1 MLSATQRSA
10 VPRRRAGVRPLA
22 VLAAALLVGTGLSTA
37 TAVVAATP
45 ASAVTATTDGHFVCD
60 QNTLYATNGAGKV
73 VAVDI
78 TTGDTKGSTVDV
90 ADLGTGANNGL
101 GISREG
107 KSLFAAGNGTTATI
121 RSFDPATNTASDPI
135 ATDKVRPVIRGA
147 VNPATGIYY
156 YGDNT
161 GWLGAYDPATK
172 QYLGQVGQVN
182 GLKSG
187 NGDFAFSS
195 RGLMFVV
202 AADKVYRVNTE
213 TVPTTSGTT
222 ALATTA
228 IATLPSGTNS
238 PGIAFS
244 SDGYL
249 YVSNSVTTNNVATT
263 TIYQLDPTAGTQV
276 RSFPI
281 VGNYGASDLA
291 SCNYADTVT
300 GQASIDERWAA
311 GDQFGLAITGDGI
324 TGSNTGTSDTTV
336 GSDTGVQTR
345 KAGAILTTPG
355 KNYTVTQTPS
365 GTTDPANYSTTWKAV
380 DLGSNRTVATGT
392 GTKASFVFP
401 QAVSSDGTD
410 VVVTFANV
418 MKATHVSTSPDTRTT
433 PAGTPVRVPAAGVLA
448 NDSGTGLSVVS
459 NTTPAHGTATV
470 AADGSWTYTP
480 ADRFSGTDAFDYTAK
495 DSSGRT
501 ATSTVTVTVTP
512 SAAADA
518 VTAHAGSTATA
529 GASDGL
535 LANDAGKG
543 LTVTDHTDPTHGVL
557 DLHADGSYTYT
568 PAAGWSGPDTFTY
581 SATDA
586 SGTTT
591 TATVTVT
598 VLPTAGAD
606 TVTATAGQPTVGAAP
621 GLLADDLG
629 HDVRVSGSTQPAHG
643 TVAVQPDGS
652 YTYTPAAGFSGTDT
666 FTYTVT
672 DGSGSDTVTVTVH
685 VAPQAVADT
694 VSVAAGGSAVTT
706 DRATGLLGNDLGD
719 GLSVTAHTTPAHGS
733 LELDGATGTYT
744 YTPAAGFSGTDTFEY
759 TVVDRSGTPATAT
772 VTVVVQPTARDDRA
786 TTTANVP
793 VTVDVQGND
802 LGTELV
808 TTIVTG
814 PTHGTAVVADDGSV
828 DYAPTTGSS
837 GTDTVTYRVTDGAG
851 RTSGTATAT
860 ITVAPH
866 ALPDTATTT
875 VDQAVTIATSA
886 QTGNDVG
893 TAVTVTAV
901 RDAQHGTVALGQD
914 GTVVFT
920 PTTGFSGTATFHYDV
935 VDAARGTATS
945 WVVVVVGPQAT
956 PDTATAT
963 AGSTLTVAASAG
975 VLENDHGT
983 GLTATIDEEPLHGA
997 VDLHA
1002 DGSYTYTPRDGWSGP
1017 DTFTYTAT
1025 DAEGNTS
1032 TGIVRVTVQPSTVED
1047 AITTAAGQP
1056 VTVTSR
1062 DLTAND
1068 HGNGLTVTA
1077 VGPTTT
1083 GTATTG
1089 TVVRNA
1095 DGTVT
1100 YTPAPG
1106 TSGTDTFG
1114 YVVTGA
1120 DGTTATGTVTVTVTP
1135 VVVAADTAATADGTL
1150 VVPADQGVLA
1160 GSTGTGLTVTD
1171 ATKPA
1176 HGTVDVAEDGSYTY
1190 TPTPGYSGPDTFDV
1204 TVTDGTGTTTTG
1216 TVTITVTPKALADTA
1231 TTRASTPVDVRV
1243 TKNDSGTALTVTAV
1257 GTPGHGTATIGGP
1270 GTVTYVPASGFSGTD
1285 TFTYTV
1291 TDPTSGTATAT
1302 VTVTTTPT
1310 ALADVLR
1317 TPARTAL
1324 RIAGTTLTGNDRG
1337 TGLRVTGHGK
1347 AAHGTVT
1354 AGPDGSL
1361 VYTPGARFS
1370 GTDTFTY
1377 TATDASGQPT
1387 TTTVTVLVG
1396 AVAADDWS
1404 TTTTNGVA
1412 RMSAAKGVLVDD
1424 AGTGLWA
1431 SMETKPQHGVLRL
1444 AKNGS
1449 YVYTPSSGWSGR
1461 DWFTYA
1467 AHDTDGNTATA
1478 LVAIDVVPTAKPDAA
1493 RTTTGTPVT
1502 VKGPGVLGN
1511 DHGSRLRVVAVGAA
1525 AHGTATIAADGTL
1538 RYTPAAGFSGTDRV
1552 TYTAQDASGQRVDS
1566 AVDVTVGIA
1575 AADDHGST
1583 IAGVALPVSAPHG
1596 LLAND
1601 RGTGLTAA
1609 LDGKPAH
1616 GTVTVHADG
1625 SYVYTPAAG
1634 FTGTDTFT
1642 YRVTDAAGQR
1652 TTATTTIT
1660 VVAHAVATDDRVVG
1674 TQGRAVTI
1682 APIGNDHATGG
1693 ARFRTASLRLV
1704 DPATGARVPR
1714 VAVDGQGVWIVRD
1727 GTVRFTPSA
1736 DRPGTLQMPYT
1747 VTDTDGQSVTATIT
1761 VVYPVGLAAA
1771 AHAAQLAFT
1780 GATGLV
1786 GMGLAALA
1794 ALLAGAALLLR
1805 RRQPTYGP
1813 LRRG

>member
-1 MLSATQRSA
+1 MLSASKRPA

-22 VLAAALLVGTGLSTA
+22 VLVAALLVGTGLSTA

-45 ASAVTATTDGHFVCD
+45 ASAVSATTDGHFVCD
-60 QNTLYATNGAGKV
+60 QNTLYAVNSAGKV
-73 VAVDI
+73 VAVDL
-78 TTGDTKGSTVDV
+78 TTGDTKGQTVDV

-101 GISREG
+101 GVSREG
-107 KSLFAAGNGTTATI
+107 KSLFAASNNRTATL
-121 RSFDPATNTASDPI
+121 RSFDPATNTASDPV

-147 VNPATGIYY
+147 VNPVTGIYY

-172 QYLGQVGQVN
+172 QYLGQVGQIN
-182 GLKSG
+182 GLKDG

-195 RGLMFVV
+195 QGLMFVV

-222 ALATTA
+222 ALATTP

-249 YVSNSVTTNNVATT
+249 YVSNSATTNNVATT
-263 TIYQLDPTAGTQV
+263 TLYQLDPTAGTQV
-276 RSFPI
+276 RNFPI
-281 VGNYGASDLA
+281 VGNYNASDLA
-291 SCNYADTVT
+291 TCNYADTVT
-300 GQASIDERWAA
+300 GKASIDERWAA
-311 GDQFGLAITGDGI
+311 GDQFGLAISGDGI
-324 TGSNTGTSDTTV
+324 TSSSTGTSDTTT
-336 GSDTGVQTR
+336 GSDTGVQAR

-355 KNYTVTQTPS
+355 KNYTVTQTAA
-365 GTTDPANYSTTWKAV
+365 GTTDPANYATTWKAI
-380 DLGSNRTVATGT
+380 DLGSGRTVADGT
-392 GTKASFVFP
+392 GTTASFTFP

-410 VVVTFANV
+410 VVVTFANT
-418 MKATHVSTSPDTRTT
+418 MNATHVSTSPDTATT
-433 PAGTPVRVPAAGVLA
+433 AVGTTLSVPASAGVLG

-459 NTTPAHGTATV
+459 NTTPAHGSATV

-480 ADRFSGTDAFDYTAK
+480 ADGFSGTDAFDYTAK

-501 ATSTVTVTVTP
+501 ATSTVTVTVKP
-512 SAAADA
+512 NAAADA
-518 VTAHAGSTATA
+518 VTVHAGSTAKAAA
-529 GASDGL
+529 GDGL

-543 LTVTDHTDPTHGVL
+543 LTITDHTDPAHGVL
-557 DLHADGSYTYT
+557 DLRADGSYTYT

-581 SATDA
+581 TATDD
-586 SGTTT
+586 SGATT

-652 YTYTPAAGFSGTDT
+652 YTYTPATGFSGTDT

-672 DGSGSDTVTVTVH
+672 DGTGSDTVTVTVH
-685 VAPQAVADT
+685 VAPKAVADI
-694 VSVAAGGSAVTT
+694 VDVAAGGSAVTT

-744 YTPAAGFSGTDTFEY
+744 YTPAAGFSGTDTFDY
-759 TVVDRSGTPATAT
+759 TVVDRAGTPATAT
-772 VTVVVQPTARDDRA
+772 VTVVVRPTAKDDSA

-793 VTVDVQGND
+793 VTVDVQRND
-802 LGTELV
+802 LGTGLV

-814 PTHGTAVVADDGSV
+814 PTSGTAVIAEDGSV

-837 GTDTVTYRVTDGAG
+837 GTDTFTYRVTDGAG
-851 RTSGTATAT
+851 RSSGTATAT
-860 ITVAPH
+860 ITVVPR

-875 VDQAVTIATSA
+875 ADQPVSMATSA
-886 QTGNDVG
+886 LTRNDVG
-893 TAVTVTAV
+893 TGVTVTGV
-901 RDAQHGTVALGQD
+901 RDAQHGTVTLGTD
-914 GTVVFT
+914 GTVLFT
-920 PTTGFSGTATFHYDV
+920 PTAGFSGTATFHYDA
-935 VDAARGTATS
+935 VDTAGGTTTS

-956 PDTATAT
+956 ADTATAT
-963 AGSTLTVAASAG
+963 AGSTLTVSASTGLLA
-975 VLENDHGT
+975 NDQGT
-983 GLTATIDEEPLHGA
+983 GLTATIDEEPLHGT
-997 VDLHA
+997 VDVHA
-1002 DGSYTYTPRDGWSGP
+1002 DGSYTYTPKDGWSGP
-1017 DTFTYTAT
+1017 DAFTYTAT

-1032 TGIVRVTVQPSTVED
+1032 TGIVRVTVQPSTVKD
-1047 AITTAAGQP
+1047 SITTAAGQP

-1068 HGNGLTVTA
+1068 HGTGLTVTA
-1077 VGPTTT
+1077 VGP
-1083 GTATTG
+1083 ATSPATVG

-1106 TSGTDTFG
+1106 TSGTDTFT

-1120 DGTTATGTVTVTVTP
+1120 NGNTATGTVTVTITP
-1135 VVVAADTAATADGTL
+1135 VVAAADTSATADGTL

-1160 GSTGTGLTVTD
+1160 GSTGTDLTVTG

-1176 HGTVDVAEDGSYTY
+1176 HGDVDVAEDGSYTY

-1216 TVTITVTPKALADTA
+1216 TVTITVAPKALADTA
-1231 TTRASTPVDVRV
+1231 TTTASTPVDVRV

-1257 GTPGHGTATIGGP
+1257 GTPGHGTASISGT
-1270 GTVTYVPASGFSGTD
+1270 GTVTYVPATGFSGTD

-1291 TDPTSGTATAT
+1291 TDPTKGTATAT
-1302 VTVTTTPT
+1302 VTVTVTPT
-1310 ALADVLR
+1310 AVADTLR
-1317 TPARTAL
+1317 TPAGTAL
-1324 RIAGTTLTGNDRG
+1324 TIAGTTLTRNDLG

-1361 VYTPGARFS
+1361 VYTPRARFS

-1377 TATDASGQPT
+1377 TATDASGRPT

-1396 AVAADDWS
+1396 AVAVDDWS
-1404 TTTTNGVA
+1404 TTKTNGVV
-1412 RMSAAKGVLVDD
+1412 RMPAAKGVLSDD

-1431 SMETKPQHGVLRL
+1431 SMETKPQHGRLRL
-1444 AKNGS
+1444 AKDGS
-1449 YVYTPSSGWSGR
+1449 YVYSPAANWSGR

-1467 AHDTDGNTATA
+1467 AHDAAGATA
-1478 LVAIDVVPTAKPDAA
+1478 FARVAIDVVPTAGHDTA
-1493 RTTTGTPVT
+1493 RTTAGTPVQ

-1511 DHGSRLRVVAVGAA
+1511 DRGSALRVVALGRA
-1525 AHGTATIAADGTL
+1525 AHGTVTVAADGTF
-1538 RYTPAAGFSGTDRV
+1538 RYAPAAGFSGVDTV
-1552 TYTAQDASGQRVDS
+1552 TYTAQDASGQRADTTVT
-1566 AVDVTVGIA
+1566 VTVGIA
-1575 AADDHGST
+1575 AAGDHGST
-1583 IAGVALPVSAPHG
+1583 IAGTALPVDARHG
-1596 LLAND
+1596 LLRND
-1601 RGTGLTAA
+1601 LGTGLTAA
-1609 LDGKPAH
+1609 LRGTAAH
-1616 GTVTVHADG
+1616 GAVRVRADG

-1642 YRVTDAAGQR
+1642 YTVTDASGQT
-1652 TTATTTIT
+1652 TTATATIT

-1674 TQGRAVTI
+1674 TQGRPVTI
-1682 APIGNDHATGG
+1682 APIGNDSATGG
-1693 ARFRTASLRLV
+1693 ARFQTGSLRLV
-1704 DPATGARVPR
+1704 DPADGAHVTRVT
-1714 VAVDGQGVWIVRD
+1714 VDGQGVWVVRD
-1727 GTVRFTPSA
+1727 GKVVFTPEA
-1736 DRPGTLQMPYT
+1736 DRPGTVQMPYT
-1747 VTDTDGQSVTATIT
+1747 VTDTDGQAVTATIT